1 MAGRGGVSPMRA
13 RDLAEAAKLAL
24 CVEGAL
30 VLAILVL
37 TLALIERLV

>member
-1 MAGRGGVSPMRA
+1 MRPVRHLDGA
-13 RDLAEAAKLAL
+13 TKLVL

-30 VLAILVL
+30 VLGILVL

>member
-1 MAGRGGVSPMRA
+1 MAGRGGVNAMRA
-13 RDLAEAAKLAL
+13 RSLAEAAKLAL